1 MTRKGERLFNSD
13 LGTALADLLFEPL
26 DFGTAAIIRDEI
38 NDVISTYEKRIE
50 IRELNVDTN
59 FDDNG
64 YDINLEYSIRGR
76 ADLQTNIEFFLE
88 STR

>member
-38 NDVISTYEKRIE
+38 NEVITTYEQRIE
-50 IRELNVDTN
+50 VRELNVDTN